1 METITEISRKDFL
14 EFNKYVL
21 IKTRIKRH
29 VIIALFFVLLWVVT
43 LNLNSPF
50 DWVVILI
57 EIVVF
62 SLAWAGLIFL
72 LYQLNLYR
80 IKKIPDK
87 NGAILGNK
95 KYIILEEGFREI
107 TDTSD
112 TTIKWPGIKKIVETD
127 GYFYVFV
134 DKMAAF
140 IIPKRSFV
148 DVNEQSQF
156 FQQIESRIDSE

>member
-29 VIIALFFVLLWVVT
+29 VLIALFFVLLWVVT

-62 SLAWAGLIFL
+62 SLAWA
-72 LYQLNLYR
+72 
-80 IKKIPDK
+80 D
-87 NGAILGNK
+87 GAILGNK

-112 TTIKWPGIKKIVETD
+112 TTIKWLGIKKIDETD

-140 IIPKRSFV
+140 IIPKRSFA
-148 DVNEQSQF
+148 DVKEQAQF